1 MEREK
6 KKNGIMAGSYSADWF
21 TARRARII
29 RSAIESQDQKVD
41 STKAGVDFPPR
52 VHLVVGQPC
61 WGRGRGTI
69 ADVHQL

>member
-6 KKNGIMAGSYSADWF
+6 KKNGIMAGSYSADRF

-52 VHLVVGQPC
+52 VVGQPC